1 MSQSNIYSIS
11 ENENIEAEL
20 KSHVNSEIQRIISNI
35 SAIETIINSLFD
47 GQIAQNEKKV
57 RDILAKSAAVS

>member
-11 ENENIEAEL
+11 ENEKIEAEL